1 MGLEAAKAP
10 RVAFGN
16 ALYLCNHGKP
26 YDEGLVYV
34 EAVEAVEDA
43 KLAEW

>member
-1 MGLEAAKAP
+1 MEPEVAKAP

-43 KLAEW
+43 KMAEW